1 MLVAVW
7 LSILSGFVYNNEQ
20 IYRTG
25 HLTYPWIVH
34 IHAAFFVG
42 WLLLFTAQLVLVR
55 RGQVSTHRRLGMFGA
70 GLAAVMVAF
79 GVITAILTEQLKFG
93 TPASDLPFLIV
104 MFADMLVFGG
114 LVTTGILL
122 RRSPA
127 AHKRLMLIATLVLTD
142 AVWPLAQSKGR
153 RVDGT
158 EELLGLEDLCGR
170 RLAVHPVPVAP
181 RLHTDRRSGCFRSA
195 HPEADAPS
203 VSPCDCMLSPNP
215 LACRVAVLS
224 TILEVN
230 RFEDYR
236 TVTLEPD

>member
-170 RLAVHPVPVAP
+170 RLAVHPPRGFTIAAWPHHSQRVASLSCVTGRRLSKAP
-181 RLHTDRRSGCFRSA
+181 RDRGRRYSVSG
-195 HPEADAPS
+195 ADARLGS
-203 VSPCDCMLSPNP
+203 
-215 LACRVAVLS
+215 RQK
-224 TILEVN
+224 I
-230 RFEDYR
+230 
-236 TVTLEPD
+236 